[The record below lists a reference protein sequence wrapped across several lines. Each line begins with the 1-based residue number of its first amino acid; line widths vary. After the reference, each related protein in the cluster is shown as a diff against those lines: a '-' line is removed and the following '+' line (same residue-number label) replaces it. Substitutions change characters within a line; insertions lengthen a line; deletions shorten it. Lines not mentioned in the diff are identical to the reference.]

1 MRFVSGDSQ
10 KRLCFLGW
18 GRGDWKWWS
27 VFGPRLVP
35 VQAPLSESLMPD
47 WCGGDPHSRFHIGDR
62 LAIDLAKAVG
72 GAGLQNEHIACFDL
86 PRRAAFDAMFGT
98 RDMITNRISDRQI
111 QQPASHQGA
120 ALR

>member
-1 MRFVSGDSQ
+1 M
-10 KRLCFLGW
+10 
-18 GRGDWKWWS
+18 
-27 VFGPRLVP
+27 PRLVY
-35 VQAPLSESLMPD
+35 VQAPLSESLILD
-47 WCGGDPHSRFHIGDR
+47 WCGGNPYPGSHIGDP
-62 LAIDLAKAVG
+62 LAIDLAKPVG
-72 GAGLQNEHIACFDL
+72 GAALQNERIACFDL